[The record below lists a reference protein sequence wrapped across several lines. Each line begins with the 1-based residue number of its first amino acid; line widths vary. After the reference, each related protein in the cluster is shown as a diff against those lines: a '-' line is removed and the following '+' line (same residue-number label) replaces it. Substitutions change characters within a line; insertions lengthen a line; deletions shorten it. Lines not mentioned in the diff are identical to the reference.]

1 MKRFILV
8 LLSLSLAFC
17 FALAACKTERG
28 DGETPF
34 DSEPIDDS
42 LSENG
47 NGADSR
53 DENDGDENDGDEKT
67 EGEIK
72 PLPDSGW
79 SLGEIQIGEQND

>member
-34 DSEPIDDS
+34 DSERIDDS

-53 DENDGDENDGDEKT
+53 DENGGDEKT

>member
-47 NGADSR
+47 DGADSR
-53 DENDGDENDGDEKT
+53 DENDGDKKT

>member
-34 DSEPIDDS
+34 DSERIDDS

-53 DENDGDENDGDEKT
+53 DENDGDEKS

>member
-8 LLSLSLAFC
+8 LLSLSLALC
-17 FALAACKTERG
+17 FALAACTQKRG
-28 DGETPF
+28 DGETSV
-34 DSEPIDDS
+34 DSERRDDS
-42 LSENG
+42 LSDG
-47 NGADSR
+47 SNGADSR
-53 DENDGDENDGDEKT
+53 DENDDEEKT